1 MSSPLITHLMQDVAR
16 DPDATQ
22 LLIRVLNHEARPS
35 QLLTTPRATR
45 AAARALR
52 AKPSHIVE
60 TVKEIVTAARQDA
73 KRTRLRRVIAPGT
86 TAFDSEVHT
95 LDPQLPQVHGR

>member
-35 QLLTTPRATR
+35 QLLTTPRAAR

-52 AKPSHIVE
+52 AKPSHIVA
-60 TVKEIVTAARQDA
+60 TVKEIVTAARQDV
-73 KRTRLRRVIAPGT
+73 KRTRQRRVIPAAP
-86 TAFDSEVHT
+86 H
-95 LDPQLPQVHGR
+95 P